1 MKNKITAAVFVI
13 MLAAFA
19 ALFALGKGNVTGENR
34 EAAKMP
40 ALSAKSVFS
49 GSFARD
55 FSAFVDDK
63 IALRSF
69 FTSLNKELN
78 SKKGIKTPAGR
89 LVVTDSDIGT
99 GEEKKS
105 EFLIVNNQVFEL
117 FSKDTHL
124 ADEYADAINHYAKN
138 LDPSIN
144 LYFALIPTAVEFQDA
159 IYSNLQDSQKEIIDY
174 VNSRLDSRVK
184 TVDMYSS
191 IQNHKDEYVYFRT
204 DHHWTQLGAYYGYE
218 ALCSA
223 ADISAADKN
232 SFPKEDISSFL
243 GSLYTQT
250 AAEELQNSPDTLEWY
265 DTTYDN
271 CIDIFMR
278 NYDGGIMTYN
288 SPVFDKNE
296 DDYRFFLS
304 GDNPLVCLTNKN
316 NPEGKTLVIIRD
328 SFANAF
334 APWVIR
340 SYSRVIL
347 VDPRSAGLDFNNILN
362 EFQPDDVLIMNYVFS
377 TAFNGYSALLSN
389 LYRAP

>member
-1 MKNKITAAVFVI
+1 

-19 ALFALGKGNVTGENR
+19 GLFAFGSNADSIAGENR

-40 ALSAKSVFS
+40 ALSAESLIS
-49 GSFARD
+49 GSFAKN
-55 FSAFVDDK
+55 FGNFVNDR
-63 IALRSF
+63 IGFRAF

-78 SKKGIKTPAGR
+78 SKKGITTPAGR

-124 ADEYADAINHYAKN
+124 ADEYADAVNHYAKN
-138 LDPSIN
+138 LDPSVN

-174 VNSRLDSRVK
+174 INSRLDSRVK
-184 TVDMYSS
+184 TVDIYSS
-191 IQNHKDEYVYFRT
+191 IQNHSSEYVYFRT
-204 DHHWTQLGAYYGYE
+204 DHHWTQLGAYYGYK

-223 ADISAADKN
+223 ANVTAADKD
-232 SFPKEDISSFL
+232 SFPKENVSSFL

-250 AAEELQNSPDTLEWY
+250 SAEELQEAPDTLEWY

-271 CIDIFMR
+271 SIDIFMR
-278 NYDGGIMTYN
+278 NYDGGVITYS

-389 LYRAP
+389 LYSAP